1 MNFNSMKKLFPESF
15 KNSKTYMFLAA
26 CTVMIALVAATL
38 WTTTTN
44 EQVSKNTTEQQHKD
58 DQSYANRFA
67 GESISTVASKR
78 TYKTTASLNVRT
90 GPSVKYRIKTKIP
103 KGKKVTYLANSKN
116 GWAKVSYKGKKGY
129 VNKKYL
135 KTVRKVS
142 DSGSSFYVTSTAY
155 TAYCAGCSG
164 RTATGINLRANP
176 SKKVIAVDPRV
187 IPLGSQ
193 VYVEGYG
200 MAIAGDTGGAIRG
213 KKIDVFM
220 SSKSKALNWGRRT
233 VKVTVY

>member
-44 EQVSKNTTEQQHKD
+44 EQASKNTTEQQHKD

-67 GESISTVASKR
+67 GESISTVASKK
-78 TYKTTASLNVRT
+78 TYKTTASLNART
-90 GPSVKYRIKTKIP
+90 GSGVKYRLKFTIP
-103 KGKKVTYLANSKN
+103 KGKTVTYLAKGKN
-116 GWAKVSYKGKKGY
+116 GWAKVSYKGKTGY
-129 VNKKYL
+129 VNTKYL
-135 KTVRKVS
+135 KTVKKVS
-142 DSGSSFYVTSTAY
+142 DSGKSFYVTSTAY

-176 SKKVIAVDPRV
+176 SKKVIAVDPKV
-187 IPLGSQ
+187 IPLGTQ

-200 MAIAGDTGGAIRG
+200 MAVAGDTGGAIRG